1 MTKGLT
7 VRDGR
12 SGPVTRR
19 GRGSRPGFD
28 REPAALDLTM
38 KRSPG
43 KFFVL
48 VFALSLPMWLLE
60 PGDWPISSAVF
71 APLLAAL
78 ILVGRAEGAG
88 GVRRLLG
95 RLFDYQRIR
104 AKVWYA
110 PIFLVWPFIGL
121 LAYVATRLMGIPASA
136 EWSNPLVAT
145 PQLFALFFILAIG
158 EEPGW
163 TGYAIDPLLRRH
175 SALATGLILG
185 IVSSL
190 WHLAP
195 LVNMGRNA
203 GWIAWWMVWAVPL
216 RILFVWI
223 YTNTGKSLF
232 AVVVFHATL
241 NLSSSSPFIPK
252 TNSAWDPAIL
262 GVITVVSAV
271 VVTIAWGWRTL
282 TRQDPLTSGS
292 GSGSGSSSGAGARV
306 T

>member
-1 MTKGLT
+1 M
-7 VRDGR
+7 RDGR
-12 SGPVTRR
+12 SGPVIRR
-19 GRGSRPGFD
+19 EGGSRNGFD
-28 REPAALDLTM
+28 GKPAPADLTM

-48 VFALSLPMWLLE
+48 VFALSFPMWLLE
-60 PGDWPISSAVF
+60 PGDWPISSAVI
-71 APLLAAL
+71 APLVAAL
-78 ILVGRAEGAG
+78 ILLGRAEGAG
-88 GVRRLLG
+88 GVRRLFG
-95 RLFDYQRIR
+95 RLFDYRRIR
-104 AKVWYA
+104 AKAWYA
-110 PIFLVWPFIGL
+110 PIFLLWPFIGL
-121 LAYVATRLMGIPASA
+121 LAFGAARLMAIPASA

-145 PQLFALFFILAIG
+145 PLLFTLFFILAIG
-158 EEPGW
+158 EELGW

-195 LVNMGRNA
+195 LINMGRNA

-223 YTNTGKSLF
+223 YTNTGKCLF

-252 TNSAWDPAIL
+252 TDSAWDPAIL

-271 VVTIAWGWRTL
+271 VVTIGWGWRTF
-282 TRQDPLTSGS
+282 GS
-292 GSGSGSSSGAGARV
+292 LGQLRLSLRRV